1 MKKCGELF
9 TQGLEN
15 SKEEGHAGGEKCIAK
30 DIGLFTD
37 YTTLKHQHWASPVW
51 EYLGVNTPLGRW
63 KENFP

>member
-37 YTTLKHQHWASPVW
+37 YTTLKHQH
-51 EYLGVNTPLGRW
+51 
-63 KENFP
+63 